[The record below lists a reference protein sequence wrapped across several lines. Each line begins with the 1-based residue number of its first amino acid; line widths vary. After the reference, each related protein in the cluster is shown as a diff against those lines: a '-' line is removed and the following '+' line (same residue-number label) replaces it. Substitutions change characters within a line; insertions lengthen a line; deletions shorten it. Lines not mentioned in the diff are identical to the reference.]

1 MHIGPLTFHLYGLI
15 IGISASIVLLNFI
28 KLTPRKLANDR
39 SFNLMILS
47 IFILGILGGRIAY
60 VLSHLNDF
68 QISGLNMFYV
78 WEGGISIFGVLTGG
92 IIGYLVF
99 WVLHLR
105 KKSRKL
111 STGIPS
117 LFALTDIAAVSIPL
131 GQSIGRWA
139 NFINQ
144 ELFGP
149 PTDLPWGIYI
159 DPEHRPAEY
168 KNNEFFHPAFLYES
182 ILNVINFIILRK
194 IFRNTHKH
202 SGKGQSGVL
211 TSLYLINYGIIRIIV
226 ERFRIDTIP
235 VILNL
240 KPADIASL
248 LMILAG
254 LGILIFKY
262 VSSDNQKLEKD
273 KKTQTLKK
281 TASVLTNIFSPITSS
296 LLLLIILYLKFIP
309 HSLRDTGIWF
319 SITTGSFALA
329 IGVLYFFLKTG
340 QVSNWDITDR
350 SQRPKVFSLFLVL
363 IALILLIT
371 SHLGYTHA
379 ANYLLLSTIGF
390 GVAFAITLIWKIS
403 IHTFSVTLSI
413 CILLDIYKK
422 PWMMVLFII
431 PMITAWTRIHLKKHT
446 FSQAAGG
453 IAIALTI
460 FFFWL
465 IAHFD
470 VTGTY

>member
-1 MHIGPLTFHLYGLI
+1 MQIGPLTFHLYGLI
-15 IGISASIVLLNFI
+15 IGISASVVLLNFI
-28 KLTPRKLANDR
+28 KLAPPKLADDK
-39 SFNLMILS
+39 SFNKMVIS
-47 IFILGILGGRIAY
+47 IFILGILGGRLAY
-60 VLSHLNDF
+60 VISHLNDF
-68 QISGLNMFYV
+68 RTSYIDILYV
-78 WEGGISIFGVLTGG
+78 WQGGISIFGVMAGG
-92 IIGYLVF
+92 IISYLAF
-99 WVLHLR
+99 WALHFR
-105 KKSRKL
+105 KKNRGL
-111 STGIPS
+111 S
-117 LFALTDIAAVSIPL
+117 LFVLTDIAAISIPL

-149 PTDLPWGIYI
+149 PTNLPWSIYI
-159 DPEHRPAEY
+159 DTEHRPAEY
-168 KNNEFFHPAFLYES
+168 KNSEFFHPAFLYES
-182 ILNVINFIILRK
+182 ILNFINFIILMQVFRHISK
-194 IFRNTHKH
+194 SSEKFRN
-202 SGKGQSGVL
+202 GVLRNGVL

-226 ERFRIDTIP
+226 ERFRIDTNP
-235 VILNL
+235 VILGL

-248 LMILAG
+248 LMILTG
-254 LGILIFKY
+254 FGILIFKY
-262 VSSDNQKLEKD
+262 VSSDNKKLAKA

-281 TASVLTNIFSPITSS
+281 TASLLTNIFSPVTSS
-296 LLLLIILYLKFIP
+296 LLMIVILYLKFIP

-319 SITTGSFALA
+319 SITTGSFVLA

-350 SQRPKVFSLFLVL
+350 KQRPKVFTLFLML
-363 IALILLIT
+363 IVLILLIT

-379 ANYLLLSTIGF
+379 ANYLLLLTIGF
-390 GVAFAITLIWKIS
+390 SVAFAITLVWKIS

-413 CILLDIYKK
+413 CLLLDIYRK
-422 PWMMVLFII
+422 PWII
-431 PMITAWTRIHLKKHT
+431 VFLIVPMITAWTRIYLKKHT

-453 IAIALTI
+453 IAVALTI